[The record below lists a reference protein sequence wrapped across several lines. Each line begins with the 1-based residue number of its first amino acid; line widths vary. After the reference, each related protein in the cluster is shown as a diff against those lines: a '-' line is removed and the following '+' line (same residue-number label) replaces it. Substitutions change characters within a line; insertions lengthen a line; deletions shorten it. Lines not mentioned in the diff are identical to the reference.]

1 MFNFT
6 QIKVIKSIDNFLV
19 STMSKVS
26 LVINQN
32 REVATVQAIDL
43 FGENKVEGKN
53 VVLKPN
59 FNTADPAPG
68 SSDIGTLKS
77 LILKLREM
85 GAKSITLAER
95 SGPVNTRNC
104 MEEKGIFKLAE
115 ELDFQIINLAEVEVE
130 EYVHIRPKNNYWK
143 DGFLFAKIYHEAECI
158 VETCCLK
165 THQYGGHFT
174 LSLKNAVGLVPKRDL
189 NGNTY
194 MRELHSSPNTLKLI
208 AEINSAFSPDLIV
221 LDGVTAFVDGG
232 PAIGTRKEA
241 NVTLASRDRIAI
253 DAVGVAI
260 LRILGT
266 TTEVNRASIFDQ
278 EQIARAVELNLGV
291 ATPSEIELIT
301 DSKEAEKLAEQI
313 MKKLQE

>member
-1 MFNFT
+1 
-6 QIKVIKSIDNFLV
+6 
-19 STMSKVS
+19 MSKLS

-32 REVATVQAIDL
+32 REEGTVQAIDL
-43 FGENKVEGKN
+43 LGENKVEGKN

-68 SSDIGTLKS
+68 STDIITLRS
-77 LILKLREM
+77 LIVKLKEM

-95 SGPVNTRNC
+95 SGPVDTRKC
-104 MEEKGIFKLAE
+104 MEEKGIFELAE
-115 ELDFQIINLAEVEVE
+115 ELDFQIINLAEVGVE
-130 EYVHIRPKNNYWK
+130 EYIHIRPKDSYWK
-143 DGFLFAKIYHEAECI
+143 DGFLFAKIYHGAECI

-174 LSLKNAVGLVPKRDL
+174 LSLKNAVGIVPKRDL
-189 NGNTY
+189 NGNSY
-194 MRELHSSPNTLKLI
+194 MRELHSSPDQRKLI
-208 AEINSAFSPDLIV
+208 ADINSAFSPDLIV

-232 PAIGTRKEA
+232 PAVGTRKEA
-241 NVTLASRDRIAI
+241 NVILASKDRIAI

-266 TTEVNRASIFDQ
+266 TTEVNRASIFEQ

-291 ATPSEIELIT
+291 AKQDEIEIIT

-313 MKKLQE
+313 MTKLQE

>member
-1 MFNFT
+1 
-6 QIKVIKSIDNFLV
+6 
-19 STMSKVS
+19 MSKVA

-32 REVATVQAIDL
+32 REEGTVQAIDL
-43 FGENKVEGKN
+43 LGENKVEGKN

-68 SSDIGTLKS
+68 STDIITLKS
-77 LILKLREM
+77 LIVKLKEM

-95 SGPVNTRNC
+95 SGPVDTRKC
-104 MEEKGIFKLAE
+104 MEEKGVFELAE
-115 ELDFQIINLAEVEVE
+115 ELDFQIINLAEVGREK
-130 EYVHIRPKNNYWK
+130 YIHIKPKDSYWK
-143 DGFLFAKIYHEAECI
+143 DGFLFAKIFRDAECI

-174 LSLKNAVGLVPKRDL
+174 LSLKNAVGLVPKRNL
-189 NGNTY
+189 NGNSY
-194 MRELHSSPNTLKLI
+194 MRELHSSPNQRKLI
-208 AEINSAFSPDLIV
+208 ADINSAFSPDLIV

-232 PAIGTRKEA
+232 PAVGTRKEA
-241 NVTLASRDRIAI
+241 NVILASKDRIAI

-266 TTEVNRASIFDQ
+266 TTEVNRASIFEQ

-291 ATPSEIELIT
+291 TKPDEIEIIT
-301 DSKEAEKLAEQI
+301 DSKEAEKLVEQI
-313 MKKLQE
+313 MTKLQE

>member
-1 MFNFT
+1 
-6 QIKVIKSIDNFLV
+6 
-19 STMSKVS
+19 MSKLS
-26 LVINQN
+26 LEINQN
-32 REVATVQAIDL
+32 REEGTVQAIDL
-43 FGENKVEGKN
+43 LGENKVEGKN

-68 SSDIGTLKS
+68 STDIITLRS
-77 LILKLREM
+77 LIVKLKEM

-95 SGPVNTRNC
+95 SGPVDTRKC
-104 MEEKGIFKLAE
+104 MEEKGIFELAE
-115 ELDFQIINLAEVEVE
+115 ELDFQIINLAEVGVE
-130 EYVHIRPKNNYWK
+130 EYIHIRPKDSYWK
-143 DGFLFAKIYHEAECI
+143 DGFLFAKIYHGAECI

-174 LSLKNAVGLVPKRDL
+174 LSLKNAVGIVPKRDL
-189 NGNTY
+189 NGNSY
-194 MRELHSSPNTLKLI
+194 MRELHSSPDQRKLI
-208 AEINSAFSPDLIV
+208 ADINSAFSPDLIV

-232 PAIGTRKEA
+232 PAVGTRKEA
-241 NVTLASRDRIAI
+241 NVILASKDRIAI

-266 TTEVNRASIFDQ
+266 TTEVNRASIFEQ

-291 ATPSEIELIT
+291 AKQDEIEIIT

-313 MKKLQE
+313 MTKLQE

>member
-1 MFNFT
+1 
-6 QIKVIKSIDNFLV
+6 
-19 STMSKVS
+19 MSKVS

-32 REVATVQAIDL
+32 REEATVQVIDL
-43 FGENKVEGKN
+43 LGENRIEGKN

-59 FNTADPAPG
+59 FNTSDPAPG
-68 SSDIGTLKS
+68 SSDIGTIKS

-95 SGPVNTRNC
+95 SGPEDTRMC
-104 MEEKGIFKLAE
+104 MEKKGIFELAK
-115 ELDFQIINLAEVEVE
+115 ELDFQVINLAEVGVE
-130 EYVHIRPKNNYWK
+130 EYVLVRPEDSYWK
-143 DGFLFAKIYHEAECI
+143 DGFLFAKIYQDAECI

-189 NGNTY
+189 NGNSY
-194 MRELHSSPNTLKLI
+194 MREMHSSPNTRKLI
-208 AEINSAFSPDLIV
+208 ADINSAFSPDLIV
-221 LDGVTAFVDGG
+221 LDGVTVFVDGG

-241 NVTLASRDRIAI
+241 NVMLASKDRIAI

-266 TTEVNRASIFDQ
+266 TTEVNRASIFEQ

-291 ATPSEIELIT
+291 ATPNEIEIIT
-301 DSKEAEKLAEQI
+301 DSEKAEKLAEQI
-313 MKKLQE
+313 MQKLQE

>member
-1 MFNFT
+1 
-6 QIKVIKSIDNFLV
+6 
-19 STMSKVS
+19 MSKVS

-32 REVATVQAIDL
+32 REEATVQAIDL
-43 FGENKVEGKN
+43 LGENRIEGKS

-59 FNTADPAPG
+59 FNTSDPAPG
-68 SSDIGTLKS
+68 SSDIGTIKS

-95 SGPVNTRNC
+95 SGPEDTRMC
-104 MEEKGIFKLAE
+104 MEKKGIFELAK
-115 ELDFQIINLAEVEVE
+115 ELDFQIINLAEVGVE
-130 EYVHIRPKNNYWK
+130 EYVHIRPEDSYWK
-143 DGFLFAKIYHEAECI
+143 DGFLFAKIYHDAECI

-189 NGNTY
+189 NGNSY
-194 MRELHSSPNTLKLI
+194 MRELHSSPNQRKLI
-208 AEINSAFSPDLIV
+208 ADINSAFSPDLIV

-232 PAIGTRKEA
+232 PAVGTRKEA
-241 NVTLASRDRIAI
+241 NVMLASKDRIAI

-260 LRILGT
+260 LRIFGT
-266 TTEVNRASIFDQ
+266 TTEVNRSSIFDQ

-291 ATPSEIELIT
+291 TKPDEIEIIT

-313 MKKLQE
+313 MTKLQE

>member
-1 MFNFT
+1 
-6 QIKVIKSIDNFLV
+6 
-19 STMSKVS
+19 MSKVS

-32 REVATVQAIDL
+32 REEATVQAIDL
-43 FGENKVEGKN
+43 LGENRIEGKN

-59 FNTADPAPG
+59 FNTSDPAPG
-68 SSDIGTLKS
+68 SSDIGTIKS

-95 SGPVNTRNC
+95 SGPEDTRMC
-104 MEEKGIFKLAE
+104 MEKKGIFELAK
-115 ELDFQIINLAEVEVE
+115 ELDFQIINLAEVGVE
-130 EYVHIRPKNNYWK
+130 EYVHIRPEDSYWK
-143 DGFLFAKIYHEAECI
+143 DGFLFAKIYHDAECI

-189 NGNTY
+189 NGNSY
-194 MRELHSSPNTLKLI
+194 MRELHSSPNQRKLI
-208 AEINSAFSPDLIV
+208 ADINSAFSPDLIV

-232 PAIGTRKEA
+232 PAVGTRKEA
-241 NVTLASRDRIAI
+241 NVMLASKDRIAI
-253 DAVGVAI
+253 DAVGVAT

-266 TTEVNRASIFDQ
+266 TTEVKRASIFDQ

-291 ATPSEIELIT
+291 TKPDEIEIMT

-313 MKKLQE
+313 MIKLQE

>member
-1 MFNFT
+1 
-6 QIKVIKSIDNFLV
+6 
-19 STMSKVS
+19 MSKVA
-26 LVINQN
+26 LVINKN
-32 REVATVQAIDL
+32 REEGTIQVIDL
-43 FGENKVEGKN
+43 LGENKVEGKN

-68 SSDIGTLKS
+68 STDVITLRS

-95 SGPVNTRNC
+95 SGPVDTRKC
-104 MEEKGIFKLAE
+104 MEEKGIFELAE
-115 ELDFQIINLAEVEVE
+115 ELDFQIINLAEVGVE
-130 EYVHIRPKNNYWK
+130 EYVHIRTEDSYWK
-143 DGFLFAKIYHEAECI
+143 DGFLFAKIYHDAECI

-189 NGNTY
+189 NGSTY
-194 MRELHSSPNTLKLI
+194 MRELHNSPNTLKLI
-208 AEINSAFSPDLIV
+208 ADINSAFSPDLIV

-232 PAIGTRKEA
+232 PAVGTRKEA
-241 NVTLASRDRIAI
+241 NVTLASKDRIAI
-253 DAVGVAI
+253 DAIGVAI

-266 TTEVNRASIFDQ
+266 TTEVNRASIFEQ

-291 ATPSEIELIT
+291 ATPNEIEIIT
-301 DSKEAEKLAEQI
+301 DSEKGEKLAEQI
-313 MKKLQE
+313 MNKLQK

>member
-1 MFNFT
+1 
-6 QIKVIKSIDNFLV
+6 
-19 STMSKVS
+19 MSKVS

-32 REVATVQAIDL
+32 REEATVQVIDL
-43 FGENKVEGKN
+43 LGENRIEGKN

-59 FNTADPAPG
+59 FNTSDPAPG
-68 SSDIGTLKS
+68 SSDIGTIKS

-95 SGPVNTRNC
+95 SGPEDTRMC
-104 MEEKGIFKLAE
+104 MEKKGIFELAK
-115 ELDFQIINLAEVEVE
+115 ELDFQVINLAEVGVE
-130 EYVHIRPKNNYWK
+130 EYVLVRPEDSYWK
-143 DGFLFAKIYHEAECI
+143 DGFLFAKIYQNAECI

-189 NGNTY
+189 NGNSY
-194 MRELHSSPNTLKLI
+194 MREMHSSPNTRKLI
-208 AEINSAFSPDLIV
+208 ADINSAFSPDLIV
-221 LDGVTAFVDGG
+221 LDGVTVFVDGG

-241 NVTLASRDRIAI
+241 NVMLASKDRIAI

-266 TTEVNRASIFDQ
+266 TTEVNRASIFEQ

-291 ATPSEIELIT
+291 ATPNEIEIIT
-301 DSKEAEKLAEQI
+301 DSEKAEKLAEQI
-313 MKKLQE
+313 MQKLQE

>member
-1 MFNFT
+1 
-6 QIKVIKSIDNFLV
+6 
-19 STMSKVS
+19 MSEVS
-26 LVINQN
+26 LVISQN
-32 REVATVQAIDL
+32 REKATVQVIDL
-43 FGENKVEGKN
+43 LAENKVQGKK

-68 SSDIGTLKS
+68 STDIGTLRS
-77 LILKLREM
+77 LIVKLREM

-95 SGPVNTRNC
+95 SGPVDTRKC
-104 MEEKGIFKLAE
+104 MEEKGILELAE
-115 ELDFQIINLAEVEVE
+115 ELDFQIINLAEVGVE
-130 EYVHIRPKNNYWK
+130 EYIHIRPEDSYWK
-143 DGFLFAKIYHEAECI
+143 DGFLFAKIYHDAEFI

-189 NGNTY
+189 NGNSY
-194 MRELHSSPNTLKLI
+194 MRELHSSSNQRKLI
-208 AEINSAFSPDLIV
+208 ADINSAFSPDLIV

-232 PAIGTRKEA
+232 PAVGTKKEA
-241 NVTLASRDRIAI
+241 NVMLASKDRIAI

-266 TTEVNRASIFDQ
+266 TTEVKRASIFEQ

-291 ATPSEIELIT
+291 TKPDEIEIIT
-301 DSKEAEKLAEQI
+301 NSKEAEKLAEQI
-313 MKKLQE
+313 TTKLQE